1 MLNKHL
7 LFGVALATTTA
18 AMADTPAPALI
29 GAQRV
34 VLACE
39 FAGDLHKADE
49 SGLCQ
54 QLLKKARRYTDLPVS
69 LATSAD
75 LSLGRNMR
83 QQADQLLLRVRGE
96 ARDAGDGRKSLALEV
111 TPVRLARPMGRMAPL
126 KSSASLVRVQDGWT
140 LQGPIDAFAKL
151 LGGSKRLRSPAV
163 LDS

>member
-1 MLNKHL
+1 
-7 LFGVALATTTA
+7 
-18 AMADTPAPALI
+18 MADTPAPALI

-69 LATSAD
+69 LATTAD
-75 LSLGRNMR
+75 LSLRNMR

-96 ARDAGDGRKSLALEV
+96 ARDAGHGRKTLALEV

-126 KSSASLVRVQDGWT
+126 KSSASLVRVQDRWT
-140 LQGPIDAFAKL
+140 VQGPIDAFSKL